1 LTKFGAFVDVGD
13 GIEGLI
19 PMSELAHNR
28 IEKASDV
35 VSARQEIDVKVIAV
49 EPERNR
55 LTLSLRQL
63 VKDAWEV
70 FVDEN
75 PVGSQV
81 SGKVTRLTDFGAF
94 VELAPQVD
102 GLLHVGSMRAN
113 ERVEHPSDCFE
124 IGQEIQIVLEEIVR
138 SNRPNQRRLRL
149 MTLEVAEKRKP
160 IDINLSV
167 GEVVAVTIANI
178 KDKGLQVNLSTSIT
192 GFIPSNETSTPRGS
206 KLSEHFTV
214 GQELDVKLINIDLKR
229 NSLRLSIKAME
240 THAEEEAM
248 KAIKKEAEGFS
259 SVGLGALKALLSK

>member
-1 LTKFGAFVDVGD
+1 
-13 GIEGLI
+13 
-19 PMSELAHNR
+19 
-28 IEKASDV
+28 
-35 VSARQEIDVKVIAV
+35 
-49 EPERNR
+49 
-55 LTLSLRQL
+55 
-63 VKDAWEV
+63 
-70 FVDEN
+70 
-75 PVGSQV
+75 
-81 SGKVTRLTDFGAF
+81 
-94 VELAPQVD
+94 
-102 GLLHVGSMRAN
+102 MRAN

-167 GEVVAVTIANI
+167 GEVVSVTIADL

-192 GFIPSNETSTPRGS
+192 GFIPLNETATPRGS

-240 THAEEEAM
+240 THAEEEVM

-259 SVGLGALKALLSK
+259 SVGLGALKALLNK